1 MATASLIEN
10 WIDQAE
16 RRVWFL
22 YETSRKG
29 MPAIEAGLESRQ
41 FRCAWNWLA
50 RFGLF
55 IIAARRN
62 VPLDPTATRSNFH
75 AQSLSGRARRPGDA
89 GAGFWRRA
97 DHAGL
102 RQEGRRERFVRGRRR
117 QDRQQ
122 KGEVEAVKAFGAH
135 MVEAHSKTTEALKGI
150 VQAEKLDVKIPT
162 AVNKKQK
169 KMLDALTAAK
179 PEDFDQLYIK
189 QQVKA
194 HSKVVELFDA
204 YAERGDNQALKQFAA
219 NTLPVMKE
227 HLADAEKLKP

>member
-1 MATASLIEN
+1 MRNPFLAALAALATLALVSCGAPTTPDFVRKAAAS
-10 WIDQAE
+10 D
-16 RRVWFL
+16 L
-22 YETSRKG
+22 YEVAAGKIASKKG
-29 MPAIEAGLESRQ
+29 GS
-41 FRCAWNWLA
+41 
-50 RFGLF
+50 
-55 IIAARRN
+55 
-62 VPLDPTATRSNFH
+62 
-75 AQSLSGRARRPGDA
+75 
-89 GAGFWRRA
+89 
-97 DHAGL
+97 
-102 RQEGRRERFVRGRRR
+102 
-117 QDRQQ
+117 
-122 KGEVEAVKAFGAH
+122 EAVKAFGAH

-194 HSKVVELFDA
+194 HSKAVELFDA

-219 NTLPVMKE
+219 NTLPVIKQ